1 MVPRRLDL
9 YWGSQNDIIY
19 ENVDQVQIFL
29 RHSDSASVATLAR
42 SVSKDTVWHK
52 IALLVVCKSKGS
64 LENTLLAL
72 CITLLGS
79 HA

>member
-19 ENVDQVQIFL
+19 ENVDQVQIFS
-29 RHSDSASVATLAR
+29 RHSDSASVAR